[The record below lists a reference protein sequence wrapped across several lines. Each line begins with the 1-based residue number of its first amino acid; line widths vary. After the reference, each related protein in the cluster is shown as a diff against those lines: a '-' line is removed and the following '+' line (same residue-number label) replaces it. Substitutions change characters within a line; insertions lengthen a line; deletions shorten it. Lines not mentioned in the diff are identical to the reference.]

1 MNFADD
7 QGFNVKKAGGIGVA
21 VVMHLVLAGA
31 VIYGLRTTFVTKP
44 KMEEVQ
50 VVMPEAPPPT
60 VDPTPPAP
68 PKPQMKTPEI
78 QTPPETPVEQA
89 PVPAPPPDPAPAPQA
104 SNDAPPAPP
113 STNTDANAGNGTAGV
128 TSPAIT
134 DLNSCKPAYPQA
146 ALMQNQTGTVRVK
159 FVIGVDGNLVN
170 ADVVKSSGYKTL
182 DRAAVDGLSKCKFK
196 PAMQNGNPVQ
206 SWFVTDY
213 VWSLN
218 D

>member
-7 QGFNVKKAGGIGVA
+7 QSFGVKKAGGLGVTIA
-21 VVMHLVLAGA
+21 LHVLLAGA

-44 KMEEVQ
+44 KIEEVQ
-50 VVMPEAPPPT
+50 VVMPEAPPV
-60 VDPTPPAP
+60 VDPTPPQPKTAP
-68 PKPQMKTPEI
+68 KTPPVV
-78 QTPPETPVEQA
+78 TPPIEPVQQA
-89 PVPAPPPDPAPAPQA
+89 EVPAPPPDPAPAQET
-104 SNDAPPAPP
+104 SNDAPPTPAAP
-113 STNTDANAGNGTAGV
+113 DANANANANAGV

-134 DLNSCKPAYPQA
+134 DLNGCKPDYPQSA
-146 ALMQNQTGTVRVK
+146 RMQGQTGTVRVK
-159 FVIGVDGNLVN
+159 FVIGTEGNLVS
-170 ADVVKSSGYKTL
+170 ADVVKSSGVKAL

-213 VWSLN
+213 VWALQ